1 MMFVLLV
8 ALLLSVVTLGVLR
21 MVAGDITEGFG
32 GLEAVQAFNVAEA
45 GVHYG
50 IGKLQVAGAN
60 AYAGETLTVT
70 SGATT
75 LGTTTIVVN
84 CIDTGTAPPCSGTYA
99 GYRRIVSTSS
109 LPGSG
114 ASGGPTR
121 TIVAI
126 IQSSVGGNTY
136 GICALGQLNIQ
147 GPDNIQIYGDVASNG
162 NISISTSQASY
173 VLLGDTNSPQAFTG
187 KATAAGT
194 ITCAAGCA
202 TQVQGGVFSTPTG
215 PICAAPAL
223 PTYSNPSV
231 TDLPVIAYSNSIQNC
246 VLPAAS
252 NWRNVTLPAGLGG
265 GNGKACTAT
274 TDLTIIT
281 DAGNPNAVSV
291 VQMNTLQMNPCT
303 RFILQGK
310 GRVDLRIGAPTGTD
324 LHVQGPSGGA
334 DNGTRF
340 GVTTADKPN
349 KPAPVNPG
357 QLTVWMY
364 SSCMP
369 PGCACKINN
378 GPSCAGLVSHTSGE
392 ATFMAPNGS
401 FTIDDAQPFYG
412 ALVANQLNYTGT
424 NGYYLDTSGIGNS
437 FSSFNTLRSWKDQ

>member
-8 ALLLSVVTLGVLR
+8 ALLLSAVTLGVLR
-21 MVAGDITEGFG
+21 MVSGDITEGFG
-32 GLEAVQAFNVAEA
+32 GLGAVQAFNVAEA

-60 AYAGETLTVT
+60 TYAGETLTVT

-75 LGTTTIVVN
+75 LGTATIVVN
-84 CIDTGTAPPCSGTYA
+84 CIDTGTVPPCSGTYA
-99 GYRRIVSTSS
+99 GYRRIVSTST

-126 IQSSVGGNTY
+126 IQSSTGGNTY
-136 GICALGQLNIQ
+136 GICALNQLNIQ
-147 GPDNIQIYGDVASNG
+147 GPDNIQIFGDVASNG
-162 NISISTSQASY
+162 TISISTSQTSPA
-173 VLLGDTNSPQAFTG
+173 VILGDTNSPQKFTG

-194 ITCAAGCA
+194 ITCAGGCA
-202 TQVQGGVFSTPTG
+202 TQVQGGVFSTPPG

-223 PTYSNPSV
+223 PAYSNPSV
-231 TDLPVIAYSNSIQNC
+231 TDLNVVTNSVSIQNC
-246 VLPAAS
+246 VPS
-252 NWRNVTLPAGLGG
+252 CNFRNITLPKGTGG
-265 GNGKACTAT
+265 GNGNPCMTT
-274 TDLTIIT
+274 TDLEILT
-281 DAGNPNAVSV
+281 DAANPNAVSV
-291 VQMNTLQMNPCT
+291 MQVNTLQMNPCT
-303 RFILQGK
+303 RFIIQGVGK
-310 GRVDLRIGAPTGTD
+310 LDLRIGAPTGND
-324 LHVQGPSGGA
+324 LYVQGPNGGA

-364 SSCMP
+364 SSCLP
-369 PGCACKINN
+369 PGCACQINN

-392 ATFMAPNGS
+392 ATFMALNGS

-424 NGYYLDTSGIGNS
+424 NGYYLDTSGISNA
-437 FSSFNTLRSWKDQ
+437 FSNFNTLRSWKDQ